1 MEKLLD
7 RLTQDTRKDWVIK
20 EQVDKIMAIN
30 VANHAKKQ
38 RDGRVEERL
47 IKAGKEIEEKISRLR
62 EEEEKKTRE
71 TLQPAP
77 KIS

>member
-1 MEKLLD
+1 MLD